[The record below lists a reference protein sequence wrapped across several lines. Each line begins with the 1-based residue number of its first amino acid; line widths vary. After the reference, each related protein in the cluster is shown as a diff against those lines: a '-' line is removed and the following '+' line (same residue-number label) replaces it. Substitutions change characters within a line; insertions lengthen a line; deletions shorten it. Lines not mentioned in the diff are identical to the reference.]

1 MNLPTLLGTVTV
13 LLVAQG
19 AAAQTAPVPAPPT
32 VEAPAAG
39 TPAPGDAAPAKAPE
53 DRIVGDPADPAAV
66 PLPRRETRV
75 EQVREGNRVVEVI
88 VTPALTNRSYFMFNR
103 EGQRPLSPGG
113 DRPSLSTP
121 QFFKFE
127 F

>member
-1 MNLPTLLGTVTV
+1 MNLATLVSSLALV
-13 LLVAQG
+13 LLAHG
-19 AAAQTAPVPAPPT
+19 AAAQTAPVPPPPV
-32 VEAPAAG
+32 VEAPATG
-39 TPAPGDAAPAKAPE
+39 TPAANEAASKKAA
-53 DRIVGDPADPAAV
+53 DDGIVGDPADAAAV

-75 EQVREGNRVVEVI
+75 EQVREGNRVAEVI

-113 DRPSLSTP
+113 DRPNLSTP

>member
-1 MNLPTLLGTVTV
+1 MNLATLVSSLALV
-13 LLVAQG
+13 LLAHG
-19 AAAQTAPVPAPPT
+19 AAAQTAPVPTPPV
-32 VEAPAAG
+32 VEAPATG
-39 TPAPGDAAPAKAPE
+39 TTAANDAASKKAAN
-53 DRIVGDPADPAAV
+53 DGIVGDPADAALV
-66 PLPRRETRV
+66 PLQRRETRV

-88 VTPALTNRSYFMFNR
+88 VTPALTQRSYFMFNR

-113 DRPSLSTP
+113 DRPNLSTP